1 MRLNKTHKEQLI
13 DFAISKVEVPEKL
26 QKAADA
32 ANAKAEEK
40 IGHFFA
46 SKLGP
51 DLPTLKRHKVA
62 EKLSQVCFIA
72 TDKQR
77 QKHAPNNKHRF
88 DLVFQLSDESE
99 IWDCIQKSYGRPYYE
114 VSDSTFNAVV
124 KAQDCNAA
132 IKSFK
137 NQVFKDFHA
146 LLSGATTFKKA
157 CELWPEFEN
166 AAHLIMA
173 NTSMVIAK
181 AELIKKV
188 GSYKVAE

>member
-1 MRLNKTHKEQLI
+1 MRLNKTHKETLI
-13 DFAISKVEVPEKL
+13 DFAINKVEVPDKL

-40 IGHFFA
+40 IGQFFA

-62 EKLSQVCFIA
+62 EKLSEVWFIA
-72 TDKQR
+72 TEKQR
-77 QKHAPNNKHRF
+77 QKHAVKDKHF
-88 DLVFQLSDESE
+88 ALLFHLSEESE
-99 IWDCIQKSYGRPYYE
+99 VWDCIQKSYGISHYHAP
-114 VSDSTFNAVV
+114 DSTFNAVL
-124 KAQDCNAA
+124 KADTCNAA
-132 IKSFK
+132 LKAFRA
-137 NQVFKDFHA
+137 QALQDFRA
-146 LLSGATTFKKA
+146 LLNSASTFKQA